1 MRLIQVFCCS
11 LLVIG
16 LSCTGTTTPDPQT
29 AQRLYLEAMSL
40 DRGDDSDRILE
51 LCRQAVE
58 HDPEFTEAHRQII
71 RLTEDKELLR
81 HEYKGRVQE
90 DPSSAVFHYL
100 LAEVTEGDAKQTQY
114 EKAIE
119 LDPGSPWGYL
129 GLGELLENRQ
139 SFDEAVKNYQR
150 VLELDPTSELG
161 HRGLARTYGRMGRR
175 EDEIAAYRKMISEL
189 PDAARG
195 YWGLRRA
202 YKKAERDTE
211 AASVLQQIYE
221 RFRSDPRNG
230 GLALYEMADSLEDQD
245 EKVRLWHRFIEDYPT
260 GPNIVHVYDY
270 LLKHYVETDPEKA
283 EALARECLV
292 KEEPTDDKRLKNY
305 AYQALFDLYWKAG
318 ESRKE
323 ARTGAGTPGIGISE
337 SDGLYARR
345 RPLRERGQV
354 ELAIRFL
361 ERALD
366 FANPDSVHG
375 TVLFTSGKPDR
386 EFLEEV
392 AGQVRAGVSYEL
404 GALLNKNRRHQE
416 AVAVLQPVVD
426 LWDRLGSL
434 IHFEL
439 AAAYEA
445 TGQHQEALKHY
456 ATSLID
462 YLHDPARKAVET
474 LFAKVHG
481 STDGLRQYVLDHV
494 TQAKTE
500 GSVAVSAPTAL
511 SLDEAILRARGL
523 SSGVAPEFNLET
535 LGGANLKSADLRGKV
550 IVLDFWATWC
560 GPCVQEL
567 PQFQATVD
575 RWADRPEVVF
585 LAVSVDEDD
594 DVVRRFMK
602 KNEYDFQVARDGKV
616 DDEFGVSALPTIVL
630 IGREGRIQYRHV
642 GFDSAA
648 DLTQK
653 LSDEIDFLLQAK
665 VS

>member
-58 HDPEFTEAHRQII
+58 HDPEFTEAHREII

-81 HEYKGRVQE
+81 HEYEGRVQE
-90 DPSSAVFHYL
+90 DPEQRRLPLPARRSRRGRREADPIR
-100 LAEVTEGDAKQTQY
+100 EGDRVGSR
-114 EKAIE
+114 
-119 LDPGSPWGYL
+119 LPLGLPGSGRVA
-129 GLGELLENRQ
+129 GNRQ

-211 AASVLQQIYE
+211 AESVLQQIYE
-221 RFRSDPRNG
+221 RFRSDPRTG
-230 GLALYEMADSLEDQD
+230 ALALYELADSLENQD
-245 EKVRLWHRFIEDYPT
+245 EKVRLWHRFIEDYPA

-270 LLKHYVETDPEKA
+270 LLKHYVETDREKA
-283 EALARECLV
+283 EALAWECLV
-292 KEEPTDDKRLKNY
+292 MEEPTDDKRLKNY

-318 ESRKE
+318 DAEKE
-323 ARTGAGTPGIGISE
+323 ARLVEELLE
-337 SDGLYARR
+337 SGYPNPMAYTHVADHYAKA
-345 RPLRERGQV
+345 GQV
-354 ELAIRFL
+354 ELALRFL

-456 ATSLID
+456 ASSLID
-462 YLHDPARKAVET
+462 YLHDPAR
-474 LFAKVHG
+474 
-481 STDGLRQYVLDHV
+481 
-494 TQAKTE
+494 
-500 GSVAVSAPTAL
+500 
-511 SLDEAILRARGL
+511 EAAGDPVRKGAR
-523 SSGVAPEFNLET
+523 
-535 LGGANLKSADLRGKV
+535 
-550 IVLDFWATWC
+550 
-560 GPCVQEL
+560 
-567 PQFQATVD
+567 
-575 RWADRPEVVF
+575 
-585 LAVSVDEDD
+585 
-594 DVVRRFMK
+594 
-602 KNEYDFQVARDGKV
+602 
-616 DDEFGVSALPTIVL
+616 
-630 IGREGRIQYRHV
+630 
-642 GFDSAA
+642 FD
-648 DLTQK
+648 
-653 LSDEIDFLLQAK
+653 
-665 VS
+665 